1 MGAEGVDHEDV
12 DDKASEVEAPCVSLR
27 LRIRVEYRIVGHTV
41 TRVEDLVMT
50 QGKSSDWTEDRRGW
64 AVDNSM
70 AHRNEAEWGSDLP
83 LGVGCLRLP
92 WIFHRSNGRGAS

>member
-1 MGAEGVDHEDV
+1 M
-12 DDKASEVEAPCVSLR
+12 SLR

-50 QGKSSDWTEDRRGW
+50 QGNSSDWTEDRRGW

-70 AHRNEAEWGSDLP
+70 AHRNEAEWCSYLP
-83 LGVGCLRLP
+83 LGVGCLILP
-92 WIFHRSNGRGAS
+92 SSVHHSNGRGFS